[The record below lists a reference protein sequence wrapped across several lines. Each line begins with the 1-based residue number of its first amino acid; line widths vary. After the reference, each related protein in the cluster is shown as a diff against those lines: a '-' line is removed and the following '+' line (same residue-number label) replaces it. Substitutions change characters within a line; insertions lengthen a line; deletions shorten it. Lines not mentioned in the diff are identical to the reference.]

1 MERETAE
8 KAVKSALAEIA
19 EKFDFDKNLMEY
31 TEANLQRLNDECAR
45 LVRRY
50 VEAGEIAIGP
60 FENCISIYNAPM
72 DILSFIPLCGGLGVK
87 EYGTYTVMRGL
98 KTLGRVTY
106 SGRPVQDKPGTAFL
120 GIKTS
125 YIPEEYVPHITL
137 ELVIGDESSPLPEN
151 FWKEL
156 TGDGV

>member
-1 MERETAE
+1 MEREAAE
-8 KAVKSALAEIA
+8 KAVRSALAEIA
-19 EKFDFDKNLMEY
+19 EKFDFDENPMEY

-60 FENCISIYNAPM
+60 FENCISIYNAPL

-87 EYGTYTVMRGL
+87 EYGTYTVMRGM

-106 SGRPVQDKPGTAFL
+106 KGRPAQDKPGTAFL

-125 YIPEEYVPHITL
+125 YMPEEIVPHLMFTL
-137 ELVIGDESSPLPEN
+137 IIGDEKSPLPED
-151 FWKEL
+151 FGKE
-156 TGDGV
+156 G

>member
-1 MERETAE
+1 MECETPE
-8 KAVKSALAEIA
+8 KVITSALAEIA
-19 EKFDFDKNLMEY
+19 EKFDFERNMMEY
-31 TEANLQRLNDECAR
+31 TEENLQRLNDECAR

-72 DILSFIPLCGGLGVK
+72 DILPFIPLCGGLGVK

-106 SGRPVQDKPGTAFL
+106 KGRQVQSKPGMVFL

-125 YIPEEYVPHITL
+125 YIPEELVPQITITL
-137 ELVIGDESSPLPEN
+137 EIGDESSPLHEN

-156 TGDGV
+156 LGDGV

>member
-1 MERETAE
+1 MEREAAE
-8 KAVKSALAEIA
+8 KAVKSALAEKI
-19 EKFDFDKNLMEY
+19 NLERNPLTL
-31 TEANLQRLNDECAR
+31 TEAGLQRLNDECAR
-45 LVRRY
+45 MVRRY

-125 YIPEEYVPHITL
+125 YIPEECVPHITL
-137 ELVIGDESSPLPEN
+137 ELVIGDESGPLPEN

-156 TGDGV
+156 LGDGV